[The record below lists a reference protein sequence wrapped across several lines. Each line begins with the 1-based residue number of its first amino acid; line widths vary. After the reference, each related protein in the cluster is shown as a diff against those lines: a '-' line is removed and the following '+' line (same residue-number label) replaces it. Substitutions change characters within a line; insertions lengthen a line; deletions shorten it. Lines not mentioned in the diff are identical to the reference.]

1 MQADG
6 LQQRRRKLREF
17 PGQRCRGGRAVQQ
30 MGHIQIA
37 CQLIGDAELDRAGAD
52 ALVVVALIP
61 IVQKPRQTGQT
72 FILPVD
78 PRHARRRLGDPQGML
93 EAATFHAMREVFAS
107 GLVKRIAENVCR
119 TQLRCPALIR
129 FDFAHFAHRFPVP
142 LPTIEPM
149 GGNIVEHP
157 LHRQI
162 TYGQARLH
170 AGAQVA

>member
-1 MQADG
+1 MQ
-6 LQQRRRKLREF
+6 K
-17 PGQRCRGGRAVQQ
+17 
-30 MGHIQIA
+30 A
-37 CQLIGDAELDRAGAD
+37 C
-52 ALVVVALIP
+52 
-61 IVQKPRQTGQT
+61 QTGQT

-78 PRHARRRLGDPQGML
+78 PRHARRRLGNPQGML
-93 EAATFHAMREVFAS
+93 EAATFHAMREVIAP
-107 GLVKRIAENVCR
+107 GLVKRIAENAYR
-119 TQLRCPALIR
+119 AQLRCPASIR